1 MTTASK
7 PCEWG
12 VLAEHADACTCAES
26 LVCLASFAFSFECVT
41 RFWRRQ
47 MVRTIVI
54 MAGLFTLGMPVAF
67 GIEAAFVPDVDGGGD
82 YLVRV
87 EPDLVRG
94 GTPYT
99 FTSDVPS
106 DARNVR
112 RVKIYVA
119 DAWPP
124 AVERSV
130 IEASRRP
137 RTAAVAAS
145 ASRIADVETTGV
157 KKNPPWALL
166 TGSLVTLFLSLGANA
181 YLGMLLATMRARYL
195 RDIQSG
201 MIKV

>member
-1 MTTASK
+1 
-7 PCEWG
+7 
-12 VLAEHADACTCAES
+12 
-26 LVCLASFAFSFECVT
+26 
-41 RFWRRQ
+41 
-47 MVRTIVI
+47 MVRATVIV
-54 MAGLFTLGMPVAF
+54 AWLVALGPAVAL

-87 EPDLVRG
+87 EPDLVRT

-99 FTSDVPS
+99 FTSDVPADS
-106 DARNVR
+106 RDVR

-137 RTAAVAAS
+137 RVTPAAAVAPAGLGTMP
-145 ASRIADVETTGV
+145 AGLGAVDPALAKIER
-157 KKNPPWALL
+157 PWGWL

-181 YLGMLLATMRARYL
+181 YLALLLASMRQRYL
-195 RDIQSG
+195 TDIES
-201 MIKV
+201 VRTA